1 VRGSNGVALPRVV
14 LVVDDEPLIIGFTAS
29 ILENLGCEVVT
40 AANAREAVE
49 KLSIDRRIEILITDI
64 NMPCMSGCELTEKAK
79 RLRQELQV
87 ILLSGGETNS
97 RGYPLVRKP
106 FVQQDLVRVME
117 RTTGLC

>member
-1 VRGSNGVALPRVV
+1 LPRVV

>member
-1 VRGSNGVALPRVV
+1 MARVV
-14 LVVDDEPLIIGFTAS
+14 LVVDDEPLVLDLTAS
-29 ILENLGCEVVT
+29 VLEELGCGVVAAHNAAEALEQL
-40 AANAREAVE
+40 AANN
-49 KLSIDRRIEILITDI
+49 RIEILLTDI
-64 NMPCMSGCELTEKAK
+64 NMPGMGGYELAEKAK
-79 RLRQELQV
+79 RVRKGLQV